1 VPDPERA
8 ETPEQQV
15 RRLYEEAEKETAEA
29 MERLV
34 NQPSFGRVLA
44 LMAENT
50 VALAKVGADL
60 GDLVLRNL
68 RIAGRADVVKLS
80 RQLNRTEDKLEL
92 VLQQVEALRRDSG
105 SLPSATNG
113 SSKPRAAQS

>member
-1 VPDPERA
+1 M
-8 ETPEQQV
+8 QV

-44 LMAENT
+44 LMTENA
-50 VALAKVGADL
+50 VALAKIGMDV

-68 RIAGRADVVKLS
+68 RLAGRADIVRLS

-92 VLQQVEALRRDSG
+92 VLQEVEALRRDQAAA
-105 SLPSATNG
+105 PPTTNG
-113 SSKPRAAQS
+113 AASKPQAAKS

>member
-1 VPDPERA
+1 MTTTPTIEELERIA
-8 ETPEQQV
+8 QH
-15 RRLYEEAEKETAEA
+15 
-29 MERLV
+29 
-34 NQPSFGRVLA
+34 
-44 LMAENT
+44 
-50 VALAKVGADL
+50 

>member
-1 VPDPERA
+1 MPDPERA
-8 ETPEQQV
+8 ETPEQQI
-15 RRLYEEAEKETAEA
+15 RRLYEESEKQTAEA

-44 LMAENT
+44 LMTENV
-50 VALAKVGADL
+50 VALAKIGADV

-68 RIAGRADVVKLS
+68 RVAGRADVVKLS

-92 VLQQVEALRRDSG
+92 VLQEVEALRRDS
-105 SLPSATNG
+105 SSVPTATNG
-113 SSKPRAAQS
+113 TSKPRAAQS